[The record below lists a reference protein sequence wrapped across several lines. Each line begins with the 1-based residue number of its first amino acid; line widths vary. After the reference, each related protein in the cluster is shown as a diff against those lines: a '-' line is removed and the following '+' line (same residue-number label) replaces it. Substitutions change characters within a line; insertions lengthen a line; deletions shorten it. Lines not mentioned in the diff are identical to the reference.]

1 VEITPAVEP
10 LIEVDTG
17 TQRVTFGA
25 GLLPGWARVVVP
37 VTGIDEGVAVRA
49 LADVDLVRA
58 TAFDRL
64 DGVQLPA
71 SNGPVRLAPDA
82 LCPPS

>member
-1 VEITPAVEP
+1 MQVTE
-10 LIEVDTG
+10 
-17 TQRVTFGA
+17 TQA
-25 GLLPGWARVVVP
+25 EGLKREFRVVVP
-37 VTGIDEGVAVRA
+37 VTGIDEGIAVRA